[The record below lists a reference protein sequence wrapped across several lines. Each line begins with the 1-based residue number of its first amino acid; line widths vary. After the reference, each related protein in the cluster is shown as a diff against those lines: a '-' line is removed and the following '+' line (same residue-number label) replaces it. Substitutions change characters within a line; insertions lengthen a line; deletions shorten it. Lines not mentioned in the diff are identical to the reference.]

1 VKEHELLLQHAARA
15 SLSRRRFLRNGAVA
29 AGVLAGAGMLNVTSA
44 FGADGAEPRPIP
56 GGFDADFNPVST
68 GATYHVQPPGVG
80 FEMSTV
86 TDFNGV
92 VAAADVQGT
101 ANDGAYVFDCD
112 MRFMDGLYVGTDGK
126 LRQGS
131 FGFV

>member
-1 VKEHELLLQHAARA
+1 LHETELLLQHAARA
-15 SLSRRRFLRNGAVA
+15 SLSRRRFLRSGVA
-29 AGVLAGAGMLNVTSA
+29 AAGALAGVGLLNAGPA

-56 GGFDADFNPVST
+56 GGFDASGNPVGT
-68 GATYHVQPPGVG
+68 GAALHVQPPGVG
-80 FEMSTV
+80 FEMSTI

-92 VAAADVQGT
+92 IAAADVQGT
-101 ANDGAYVFDCD
+101 ANNGAYFFDCD